1 MVHEPDET
9 QEHQG
14 QRPQGTDQRLP
25 GGFNGLGF
33 ALLIARQPP
42 PVLAE
47 GRQER
52 ATDAEHDDDSHD
64 NIERCR

>member
-1 MVHEPDET
+1 MAHEPDKT

-33 ALLIARQPP
+33 PLLVARQPP
-42 PVLAE
+42 ALAE

-52 ATDAEHDDDSHD
+52 ATDAEHNNDSHD
-64 NIERCR
+64 DIERHR